1 MSRRNF
7 MPRAGTG
14 LSALALSGLLPLTAL
29 ALTLLSLPSAYA
41 DALPLTFVPSLL
53 LLGSLLILNGTAP
66 RPAASAPRA
75 SPHRVERVEA
85 LFTAAGRILSSV
97 QSPELLGRALAR
109 LCVPEAADACLL
121 FVPGENGTPQ
131 AVASAHA
138 CAELEPRLEDLAR
151 LLSAQRE
158 GRIARALATG
168 QGQRF
173 DQGALERLCRETPEG
188 QFLRA
193 FAVRSCLAVPLTVG
207 SQVLGVLVLM
217 SIRDRRSYS
226 AVDQAFMEAL
236 AGRAALTLDNLRLKA
251 EAQRTLELIGVAAHD
266 LGNPLFA
273 LQLRLRRLRA
283 QADAPAGT
291 PSGTKLQEG
300 LAHAEQETRRLGQLV
315 HNLLDLSQLDSGALT
330 LEKEPVDLS
339 TLAQQLA
346 TRHADQA
353 HASGCTL
360 TVNAGPSTPGTWDR
374 LRLERVVANL
384 LSNAFK
390 FGRGAPVE
398 LSVHDEAGCTLLK
411 VKDHGIG
418 IAPEAQQRIFGRF
431 ERAPSPERQAGVGLG
446 LYIVRQ
452 LVHAHGGTIRVA
464 SQPGQGTEFT
474 LCLPRTSASA

>member
-1 MSRRNF
+1 MRRRNF

-29 ALTLLSLPSAYA
+29 ALALLSLPSTYA
-41 DALPLTFVPSLL
+41 DALPLTFVPGLL
-53 LLGSLLILNGTAP
+53 LLGSLLVLNGTAP
-66 RPAASAPRA
+66 RLALSATRA
-75 SPHRVERVEA
+75 SPHRVERVEV
-85 LFTAAGRILSSV
+85 LFTAAGRILPSV
-97 QSPELLGRALAR
+97 QSPELLARALAR

-121 FVPGENGTPQ
+121 FIPGEDGTPK

-151 LLSAQRE
+151 VLASQRE
-158 GRIARALATG
+158 GRIARALTTG

-193 FAVRSCLAVPLTVG
+193 FAVRSCLAIPLTVG
-207 SQVLGVLVLM
+207 PQVLGVLVLM

-251 EAQRTLELIGVAAHD
+251 EAQRTLEFIGVAAHD
-266 LGNPLFA
+266 LGNPLCA

-283 QADAPAGT
+283 LAGT
-291 PSGTKLQEG
+291 SSEGKLQEG
-300 LAHAEQETRRLGQLV
+300 LTHAEQETRRLGQLV
-315 HNLLDLSQLDSGALT
+315 QNLLDLSQVDSGALT
-330 LEKEPVDLS
+330 LEKEPLDLS
-339 TLAQQLA
+339 ALAQQLA
-346 TRHADQA
+346 ERHADQA

-360 TVNAGPSTPGTWDR
+360 TVNAGPSTPGPWDR
-374 LRLERVVANL
+374 LRLERVVTNL

-398 LSVHDEAGCTLLK
+398 LSVHDEPGHTLLK

-431 ERAPSPERQAGVGLG
+431 ERAPSAERQAGVGLG

-452 LVHAHGGTIRVA
+452 LVHAHGGTIRVS

-474 LCLPRTSASA
+474 VRLPHSPSSR

>member
-1 MSRRNF
+1 M
-7 MPRAGTG
+7 
-14 LSALALSGLLPLTAL
+14 SGLLPLTAL
-29 ALTLLSLPSAYA
+29 ALALLSLPSPYA

-53 LLGSLLILNGTAP
+53 LVGSLLLLNGTAP
-66 RPAASAPRA
+66 RLALSAPSA

-85 LFTAAGRILSSV
+85 LFTAAGRILPSV
-97 QSPELLGRALAR
+97 QSPELLARALAR

-121 FVPGENGTPQ
+121 FVPGPDGTPK

-151 LLSAQRE
+151 LLASQRD
-158 GRIARALATG
+158 GRIARALTTG

-193 FAVRSCLAVPLTVG
+193 FAVRSCLVLPLTVG
-207 SQVLGVLVLM
+207 PQVLGVLVLM
-217 SIRDRRSYS
+217 SIRDRSSYS

-251 EAQRTLELIGVAAHD
+251 EAQRTLEFIGVAAHD
-266 LGNPLFA
+266 LGNPLCA

-283 QADAPAGT
+283 QAGASEG
-291 PSGTKLQEG
+291 KLQEG

-315 HNLLDLSQLDSGALT
+315 HNLLDLSQLDSGALC
-330 LEKEPVDLS
+330 LEKEPLDLAA
-339 TLAQQLA
+339 LVQQLA
-346 TRHADQA
+346 GRHADQA
-353 HASGCTL
+353 QASGCTL
-360 TVNAGPSTPGTWDR
+360 TVHAGPSTPGPWDR
-374 LRLERVVANL
+374 LRLERVVTNL

-390 FGRGAPVE
+390 FGRGAPVV
-398 LSVHDEAGCTLLK
+398 LSVHDEAGHTLLK
-411 VKDHGIG
+411 VKDRGIG

-431 ERAPSPERQAGVGLG
+431 ERAPSAERQAGVGLG

-452 LVHAHGGTIRVA
+452 LVHAHGGTIRVS

-474 LCLPRTSASA
+474 VCLPRPPASV